1 MKKNFDMNF
10 MLYLGLD
17 EIGLII
23 FPMTVDV
30 KGKYMFKVR
39 SKNINSMY

>member
-1 MKKNFDMNF
+1 MRKNLDMNC
-10 MLYLGLD
+10 MLYLGLE
-17 EIGLII
+17 EIGLIL

-39 SKNINSMY
+39 SKNINLMY